1 MEKDKGW
8 VVACAVGVT
17 ATRRRAAALMHRIAV
32 VVVILVLLL
41 PWPATRGVKDSGRL
55 RLSCDPIL
63 VAAQEAVVAPS
74 RGKKACY
81 GCRGGDAGHEV

>member
-8 VVACAVGVT
+8 VVACAVGVV

-41 PWPATRGVKDSGRL
+41 PWPATSTRGVKSG
-55 RLSCDPIL
+55 SAIL
-63 VAAQEAVVAPS
+63 VAAQEAVVAPG
-74 RGKKACY
+74 RGKKACR
-81 GCRGGDAGHEV
+81 GCRGGDVDDLE